1 MYTVQLINLIYSVQI
16 IKMLHMYFHRFGE
29 SWASQDVQWQV
40 CTPRSLGILGSATI
54 LGTSGKNVIWHYQFT
69 ALLQYLIYPLNQEPG
84 GHYYRPE
91 TCTIRHFK
99 AFFMP
104 YNQFAYSKGLWPFVC
119 PCSRYTWLQIIK
131 IVQICGSVLHYKSG
145 TRWSRDMY
153 NTPF

>member
-1 MYTVQLINLIYSVQI
+1 MFFSFYVRLIMTISELEVHMTKRTEFLRLKKRPWIETLILPLKLKGRLRRLPWFADTFY
-16 IKMLHMYFHRFGE
+16 
-29 SWASQDVQWQV
+29 A
-40 CTPRSLGILGSATI
+40 
-54 LGTSGKNVIWHYQFT
+54 
-69 ALLQYLIYPLNQEPG
+69 LNQEPG
-84 GHYYRPE
+84 GPE

>member
-84 GHYYRPE
+84 GPE

-153 NTPF
+153 NTSF

>member
-54 LGTSGKNVIWHYQFT
+54 LGTSSKNVIWHYQFT

-119 PCSRYTWLQIIK
+119 QQRRYTWLQIIN
-131 IVQICGSVLHYKSG
+131 IVLNCGHVLCY
-145 TRWSRDMY
+145 
-153 NTPF
+153 

>member
-119 PCSRYTWLQIIK
+119 LQRRYTWLQIIN
-131 IVQICGSVLHYKSG
+131 IVLNCGHVLCY
-145 TRWSRDMY
+145 
-153 NTPF
+153 

>member
-84 GHYYRPE
+84 GTE
-91 TCTIRHFK
+91 TCTICHFN
-99 AFFMP
+99 AIIFIYFLTTEP
-104 YNQFAYSKGLWPFVC
+104 YAYALRTTRRTPQMVSEIRENWQCVC
-119 PCSRYTWLQIIK
+119 SSAVYTLLPTW
-131 IVQICGSVLHYKSG
+131 VLSI
-145 TRWSRDMY
+145 
-153 NTPF
+153 PI